1 MNEKDI
7 KRPTTLRDI
16 ASKAKVHPSTVSRA
30 MRNDPHISEA
40 IRKNIQDIAKQMG
53 YRPNPFVSA
62 FTAQVRSYRGAPHGV
77 TIVML
82 DHSGKHLNDNL
93 WQGIYIKGIRSRA
106 DQLGYKTEIISFSK
120 LNYST
125 ARLNKILRG
134 RGIRGMIILPVP
146 KRANL
151 SSLNCEHLAL
161 ATISYSVKHLSINK
175 TSLDYYQCMM
185 LVLDNLVKKGYKRI
199 GFSIA
204 QSDLQ
209 RFGERLFG
217 GFVGWQQTIPA
228 NKRIPVHINNKIG
241 TKDETAKT
249 RSSGR
254 KDYENW
260 LTKYNP
266 EVIIGSSSRFHQWL
280 LELGFNIPDDIG
292 FVSVGNISETP
303 GVSGVDQKHLEMGR
317 TTTDLIIDQFHSNE
331 YGPPN
336 PEKTVM
342 VEGGWIEGNTLKQ
355 LR

>member
-1 MNEKDI
+1 MKEKDI
-7 KRPTTLRDI
+7 KRPITLRDI
-16 ASKAKVHPSTVSRA
+16 ARKAGVHPSTVSRA
-30 MRNDPHISEA
+30 MRNDPHISKKV
-40 IRKNIQDIAKQMG
+40 RKNIQDVAEKME

-62 FTAQVRSYRGAPHGV
+62 FTAQVRSYRGAPHGI

-82 DHSGKHLNDNL
+82 DYEGEYLTNNSWHQLYL
-93 WQGIYIKGIRSRA
+93 QGIKSRA
-106 DQLGYKTEIISFSK
+106 EQLGYKTEIISFSK
-120 LNYST
+120 LNYSIT
-125 ARLNKILRG
+125 RLNKILHV

-151 SSLNCEHLAL
+151 SGLNCEHLAL

-185 LVLDNLVKKGYKRI
+185 LVLGNLTKKGYKRI

-204 QSDLQ
+204 KSDLN
-209 RFGERLFG
+209 RFGERLFS
-217 GFVGWQQTIPA
+217 GFLGWQQTLPT
-228 NKRIPVHINNKIG
+228 NKRLPGHINNKIG
-241 TKDETAKT
+241 EQNETEEDRT
-249 RSSGR
+249 SGR

-266 EVIIGSSSRFHQWL
+266 EVIIASSSRFHQWL